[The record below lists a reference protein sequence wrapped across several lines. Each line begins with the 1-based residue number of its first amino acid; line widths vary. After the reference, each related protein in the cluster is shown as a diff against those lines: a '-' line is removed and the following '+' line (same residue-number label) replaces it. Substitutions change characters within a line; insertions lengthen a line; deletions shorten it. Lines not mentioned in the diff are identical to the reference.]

1 MLPGYTGC
9 DGLGPARGAG
19 WVFKAWRGARP
30 IMCPSGGR
38 GGGVRDRLRR
48 LLRDVLNRQL
58 PPVALLLPAALLL
71 LLFVYCFPLL
81 SALVLCVL
89 AGWAYR
95 SSGGRWWG
103 QRAVGAA
110 GGRQRPVQYRRL
122 REPAAKWSP
131 VSLLLLMGS
140 YLGKQEPPARGV
152 GRGTRDLKE
161 RLTRPNPA
169 VLTPARRLSFRET
182 PVVTNRTFMSPRRR
196 YPTHQP
202 QYSMPGSLPSV
213 YEDGFPRKTLLS
225 PKHYQLRSPVTVKI
239 ARPDPNITRSPVL
252 NSLLSPHLASPSVTI
267 APPDPCARETVLN
280 AIRESRKRISKDEDY
295 SADRGMENKRRRQV
309 SSGSGESPSESPVVN
324 GSLSYVSKSDTLKR
338 ALNTH
343 LLDETVNKRSRT
355 SSNSSLSSCT
365 MNGLT
370 MPTHNAITSSF
381 SSSRVLL
388 QKRKRN
394 CPNTS
399 VISRSPSSRSQTP
412 DLSAKKARE
421 EMHDT
426 SQSTPVKSSTGDQS
440 EQFNETPSSKSSALN
455 SSDNGSG
462 GPRRK
467 KVLLVCSGRGDQY
480 PLPPPP
486 VVGYKITSKDLDSE
500 KKAFLQRLNKALE
513 ESADSIPASS
523 APSTATVT
531 ASPLFSLSTT
541 SSTLT
546 SQTSTVS
553 SNPLL
558 QSLAKMQSKEESKE
572 PVQAVAVSLPNHKVP
587 LLGLSSPPKDVLA
600 PPQNASLKLT
610 SQPVAAAQSIATSQ
624 PDGGVQN
631 KPESKSSLLQ
641 LLTQQSGSDS
651 QSSFKPLFPNNVN
664 ANPPSVSSS
673 APSMPS
679 VSSTNTFKPIFGE
692 PNVQQNPPSN
702 TFKPIFGD
710 STLQQPV
717 TSASP
722 FTFQVNSNPTSTAPP
737 SFPGFGTTVTN
748 TTPNTDGTTKPSLSL
763 PTSSS
768 AATSFSSNF
777 SGVTSSSTAPSAPT
791 NTFLGSG
798 TSSDSQTKTTLV
810 FGQAPTSQATPG
822 SSMFGNAQ
830 NAPSQ
835 PLQSAFGSTTSAF
848 TAALNSNPPSFPANS
863 STSTFNSSSGS
874 SVQGDKP
881 ATNTL
886 ASFGTSGGPSAFGSG
901 TQSTF
906 GSSSQTAFGAN
917 PQPTFGSNTNFT
929 FGSAPATTNPTAFG
943 TMNSTQTNSTPA
955 TNQFGASKPFAFG
968 EKNTA
973 ITFGATTSTLP
984 APVMNFGNS
993 SVAQNSTS
1001 FSFGTPGPTESK
1013 LSFGTPATQFGQNA
1027 SPAPV
1032 TFGTPATPS
1041 FGSPASSFGQANPG
1055 FSIGVNSKPS
1065 GARQR
1070 LMARRQHTRK
1080 K

>member
-1 MLPGYTGC
+1 
-9 DGLGPARGAG
+9 
-19 WVFKAWRGARP
+19 
-30 IMCPSGGR
+30 MCPSGGR

-48 LLRDVLNRQL
+48 LFRQALDREL
-58 PPVALLLPAALLL
+58 PPVSLLLPAALLL
-71 LLFVYCFPLL
+71 LVFVYCFPLL
-81 SALVLCVL
+81 SALLLCVL
-89 AGWAYR
+89 AGCVYW
-95 SSGGRWWG
+95 SSGGRLWRFPEWRH
-103 QRAVGAA
+103 RAGGAF
-110 GGRQRPVQYRRL
+110 GGRQRPVQYRRV
-122 REPAAKWSP
+122 REPVVKWSP
-131 VSLLLLMGS
+131 ISLLLLMGS
-140 YLGKQEPPARGV
+140 YLGKEEPPARAI

-161 RLTRPNPA
+161 RLTRPNPT

-182 PVVTNRTFMSPRRR
+182 PVVSNRTYMSPRRR

-202 QYSMPGSLPSV
+202 QYSMPGSLPTV
-213 YEDGFPRKTLLS
+213 YLEGFPRKAVLS
-225 PKHYQLRSPVTVKI
+225 PKHFQMRSPVTVKI
-239 ARPDPNITRSPVL
+239 ARPDLNITRSPVL
-252 NSLLSPHLASPSVTI
+252 NSLLSPRLASPSAAC
-267 APPDPCARETVLN
+267 APPDPCAKETVLN
-280 AIRESRKRISKDEDY
+280 AIRESRKRINKDEEY
-295 SADRGMENKRRRQV
+295 SADRGIENKRRRQV
-309 SSGSGESPSESPVVN
+309 SSGSGGSTSESPEVN

-338 ALNTH
+338 ALNKH

-355 SSNSSLSSCT
+355 SSNSSLSSCA
-365 MNGLT
+365 MNGFT

-394 CPNTS
+394 CQNTS
-399 VISRSPSSRSQTP
+399 VISSPPLSRSQTP

-421 EMHDT
+421 ELHDS
-426 SQSTPVKSSTGDQS
+426 SQSTPVKSDSRDQS
-440 EQFNETPSSKSSALN
+440 GQFIETPSSKSSTLN
-455 SSDNGSG
+455 SSVDNGSG

-467 KVLLVCSGRGDQY
+467 KVLLVCSGRGEQY

-486 VVGYKITSKDLDSE
+486 VVGYNITSKDLDSE

-513 ESADSIPASS
+513 ETADTIPTSS
-523 APSTATVT
+523 APSTVT
-531 ASPLFSLSTT
+531 TIAASPLFSLATA

-558 QSLAKMQSKEESKE
+558 QSLAKMQNKEESKE
-572 PVQAVAVSLPNHKVP
+572 PVQAVAVDVPNNKVP
-587 LLGLSSPPKDVLA
+587 MLGLSSPKDVLGA
-600 PPQNASLKLT
+600 SQNVSLTLT
-610 SQPVAAAQSIATSQ
+610 SQPVAAVLSTSTPQ
-624 PDGGVQN
+624 PDAGVQN

-641 LLTQQSGSDS
+641 LLTQPSGSNS
-651 QSSFKPLFPNNVN
+651 QSSFKPLFPSNVN

-692 PNVQQNPPSN
+692 QNVQQNQPAS

-710 STLQQPV
+710 STLQQPAA
-717 TSASP
+717 SASP

-737 SFPGFGTTVTN
+737 SFSGFGATVTS
-748 TTPNTDGTTKPSLSL
+748 TTQSTDGAAKLSLPL

-768 AATSFSSNF
+768 ATPSFSSAF
-777 SGVTSSSTAPSAPT
+777 TGGATSSSAPASAPA
-791 NTFLGSG
+791 NTFLGSS
-798 TSSDSQTKTTLV
+798 TSSDSQTKTTYV
-810 FGQAPTSQATPG
+810 FGQAPTSQTPG
-822 SSMFGNAQ
+822 LNMFGNTQ
-830 NAPSQ
+830 IAPTSQ
-835 PLQSAFGSTTSAF
+835 PTQPPMFGSTASAF
-848 TAALNSNPPSFPANS
+848 SAALNPNPPPFPASS
-863 STSTFNSSSGS
+863 STVTFNSSSVS
-874 SVQGDKP
+874 SVQANKP
-881 ATNTL
+881 ATNPL
-886 ASFGTSGGPSAFGSG
+886 ANFGTSGGQTTFGSS

-917 PQPTFGSNTNFT
+917 SQPAFGSNPSFK
-929 FGSAPATTNPTAFG
+929 FGSASATTNPTAFG

-955 TNQFGASKPFAFG
+955 TNQFSAAKPFNFV

-973 ITFGATTSTLP
+973 VTFGTTASTVP

-1013 LSFGTPATQFGQNA
+1013 LSFGTPATPSFGQNS

-1032 TFGTPATPS
+1032 NFGTPTQS
-1041 FGSPASSFGQANPG
+1041 FGSSSASFGQANPG